1 MKTMKT
7 FIEYI
12 TEDRHKETEWSDN
25 LVGDKAL
32 GEHLKKHKASGIHT
46 NIGKNPLFKK
56 FHFDR
61 PAHIGSVRVYKH
73 RINDDGQH
81 EIKSVNHL
89 TPEHVLHMTFTK
101 RGKALGAHHT
111 VTKDVD
117 LNGKN
122 VKNTS
127 TIDSWEGKF

>member
-1 MKTMKT
+1 MKT

-61 PAHIGSVRVYKH
+61 PAQIGSVRFISYRVYK
-73 RINDDGQH
+73 R
-81 EIKSVNHL
+81 SL
-89 TPEHVLHMTFTK
+89 RTPFFL
-101 RGKALGAHHT
+101 L
-111 VTKDVD
+111 
-117 LNGKN
+117 
-122 VKNTS
+122 
-127 TIDSWEGKF
+127 

>member
-1 MKTMKT
+1 
-7 FIEYI
+7 
-12 TEDRHKETEWSDN
+12 
-25 LVGDKAL
+25 
-32 GEHLKKHKASGIHT
+32 
-46 NIGKNPLFKK
+46 
-56 FHFDR
+56 
-61 PAHIGSVRVYKH
+61 
-73 RINDDGQH
+73 
-81 EIKSVNHL
+81 
-89 TPEHVLHMTFTK
+89 MTFTK